1 MSQTINLRYDEP
13 HAFVN
18 TSKDLPDLD
27 FNRETLD
34 KDLIE
39 ATRQRIRA
47 IQVGQFGMVDA
58 SGLSVVIVK

>member
-1 MSQTINLRYDEP
+1 MKRTDYAHTNIFSTEFPSD
-13 HAFVN
+13 
-18 TSKDLPDLD
+18 DLPPLD

-47 IQVGQFGMVDA
+47 IQVGQFGTVDA